1 MVIKSHFLLQIV
13 IREYTK
19 IRPHEPV
26 TLKQSAKIGPMNF
39 YESTVYFI
47 DIKIEYIAYITK
59 YYTVV
64 PNFHF
69 LIHKEKTTS

>member
-1 MVIKSHFLLQIV
+1 MPLNHELEASSKKKIMVIKSHFLLRIV

-19 IRPHEPV
+19 KRPHEPV

-47 DIKIEYIAYITK
+47 DI
-59 YYTVV
+59 
-64 PNFHF
+64 
-69 LIHKEKTTS
+69 